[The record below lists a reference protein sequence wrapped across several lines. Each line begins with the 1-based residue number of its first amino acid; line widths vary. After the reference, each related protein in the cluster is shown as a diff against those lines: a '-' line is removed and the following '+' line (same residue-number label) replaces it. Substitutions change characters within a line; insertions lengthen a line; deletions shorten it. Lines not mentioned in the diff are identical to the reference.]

1 MRIRYQ
7 SFQLIHLAFKKKYV
21 ILKCNMASIFD
32 GILYLIII
40 LFSLSVHECM
50 HAYIAYRFGDPTGK
64 LMGRISLNPISHIS
78 LVGTILFPLILILLR
93 LPVFGWANP
102 VPVNPAYLRNP
113 KRDMMWISLAG
124 PFSNIGIALIFFLLL
139 ILLTLNFDWIPY
151 FLIGY
156 HSEEN
161 PTPGKNA
168 LPIKGVSLFLYYGI
182 IVNLLLAF
190 FNLLPVPPLDGSNV
204 LYRLLP
210 YPLSQKYRSLQ
221 PYGFLILL
229 ILIYLGIID
238 FFLRIFLFP
247 LQRFILE
254 FLSRL

>member
-1 MRIRYQ
+1 MARI
-7 SFQLIHLAFKKKYV
+7 L
-21 ILKCNMASIFD
+21 D

-50 HAYIAYRFGDPTGK
+50 HAYIAYRLGDPTGK
-64 LMGRISLNPISHIS
+64 LMRRISLNPINHIS

-113 KRDMMWISLAG
+113 KKDMMWISLAG
-124 PFSNIGIALIFFLLL
+124 PLSNIGIAMIFFLLL
-139 ILLTLNFDWIPY
+139 ILLTLNFNWVPV

-156 HSEEN
+156 HSEQN
-161 PTPGKNA
+161 PTPGTIA

-204 LYRLLP
+204 LYRFLP
-210 YPLSQKYRSLQ
+210 YPLSLKYRMLQ
-221 PYGFLILL
+221 PYGFFILL
-229 ILIYLGIID
+229 ILLYLGIID
-238 FFLRIFLFP
+238 LLFRIFLFP
-247 LQRFILE
+247 LQRFILR
-254 FLSRL
+254 FLMGL